1 MEYTLIDKQNELKED
16 IKTFSNVIKNT
27 EDKSKIKMYQNLIKE
42 NERELTYLDELIAEK
57 GISYDNYD
65 YDV

>member
-27 EDKSKIKMYQNLIKE
+27 EDKSKIKMYQNLINE